1 MHNLS
6 FISIGAKKG
15 LANELSQDGACERAI
30 FPDSNVVATRCTMI
44 ANLTVEGVSSHQTI
58 YYKSLYKNLNTL
70 NLKLFE

>member
-6 FISIGAKKG
+6 FINWCKKG

-44 ANLTVEGVSSHQTI
+44 ANLTVEGVSSPQTI
-58 YYKSLYKNLNTL
+58 YYKIIVIKI
-70 NLKLFE
+70 